1 MLAVIGAG
9 VRRDVPYGCER
20 KVVDVTKLGQREQLL
35 EQGRAVGN
43 RELRE
48 YMAGA
53 GPGCAPRVACSVDR
67 VHVSLWV
74 AEPE

>member
-1 MLAVIGAG
+1 MITRCLRFLV
-9 VRRDVPYGCER
+9 EHFL
-20 KVVDVTKLGQREQLL
+20 KVCGSRQGNTLVLEQVEQLL

-53 GPGCAPRVACSVDR
+53 GPGRAPRVACSVDR